1 MQNLK
6 SYLGNTYKSVSFFIM
21 KPIIVLFLLS
31 FSLSAFSQED
41 IKVTSLPKFS
51 IRASV
56 GIPKVASS
64 KALRSSFSGVS
75 SLDINVTYK
84 LFDGFFAGVGYNYVY
99 YKSQKHF
106 REQFINTTM
115 QMQNGYLKIGYD
127 HFFSDRGF
135 ATMSLNTGFGATQ
148 FSAIKYKNDSLIGKY
163 PTRFTSSF
171 IEPTVGLN
179 FLVESN
185 FAFGAY
191 ISYHYN
197 FSQFNPAYAGFDKWL
212 DYTHISNK
220 WNTSLIT
227 VGFGFYYALGKVN

>member
-1 MQNLK
+1 MK
-6 SYLGNTYKSVSFFIM
+6 SIIVWFVSFFG
-21 KPIIVLFLLS
+21 
-31 FSLSAFSQED
+31 LSALAQED

-51 IRASV
+51 IRANV

-75 SLDINVTYK
+75 SLDINLNYK
-84 LFDGFFAGVGYNYVY
+84 LFGGFFAGIGFNHVY

-106 REQFINTTM
+106 REQFINTSM

-135 ATMSLNTGFGATQ
+135 ATMSLNTGFGSTQ

-163 PTRFTSSF
+163 PTHFTSSF
-171 IEPTVGLN
+171 MEPSVALN
-179 FLVESN
+179 FLVEPN

-191 ISYHYN
+191 MSYHYN

-212 DYTHISNK
+212 DYTRISNK

-227 VGFGFYYALGKVN
+227 IGFGFYYAIGKVN